1 MKKILIMISTIFI
14 CFFVFFATK
23 TLVFA
28 DEISGE
34 TPAETSESTQESE
47 SSVPSSE
54 TSESS
59 ETTNSNVES
68 EPSTPSESNTPNES
82 TEDSKIFNITEEDID
97 KIIEAAKQG
106 NIDEV
111 KNLLIGTIGF
121 TAFTILMALIYLVKV
136 KIKQASEAKLLE
148 SANEVTNSNIKELAK
163 QLNEVTNIVNSK
175 MDNVETS
182 VKNYYQALN
191 SEKVDEATRKAQEI
205 AKALEAAMNLNKTT
219 EEETPQEE
227 SIEEIEA
234 E

>member
-1 MKKILIMISTIFI
+1 MKSVVKLR
-14 CFFVFFATK
+14 
-23 TLVFA
+23 L
-28 DEISGE
+28 
-34 TPAETSESTQESE
+34 ETSELTQENE

-59 ETTNSNVES
+59 ETTSSSVES
-68 EPSTPSESNTPNES
+68 ESSTPSESTTPTES
-82 TEDSKIFNITEEDID
+82 SEESKIFNITEEDID

-136 KIKQASEAKLLE
+136 KIKQASEVKLLE
-148 SANEVTNSNIKELAK
+148 SANEVTNGNIKELAK

-175 MDNVETS
+175 MDDVETS

-227 SIEEIEA
+227 STEEIET

>member
-1 MKKILIMISTIFI
+1 MKKILIMISTLFI

-28 DEISGE
+28 DSGE
-34 TPAETSESTQESE
+34 TPAETSESTRESE

>member
-1 MKKILIMISTIFI
+1 MKRIIIMISSTLCI
-14 CFFVFFATK
+14 CLFVLFATK

-28 DEISGE
+28 DEVSGE
-34 TPAETSESTQESE
+34 TPVETSESTQESE
-47 SSVPSSE
+47 SSVPSGEVNAPSE
-54 TSESS
+54 STTPEESS
-59 ETTNSNVES
+59 EE
-68 EPSTPSESNTPNES
+68 
-82 TEDSKIFNITEEDID
+82 SKIFNITEEDID

-121 TAFTILMALIYLVKV
+121 TTFTILMALIYLVKT
-136 KIKQASEAKLLE
+136 KLKQASEAKLLE
-148 SANEVTNSNIKELAK
+148 SANEVTNGNIKELAK
-163 QLNEVTNIVNSK
+163 QLSEITNIVNSK

-219 EEETPQEE
+219 EEEAPQEE
-227 SIEEIEA
+227 STEEIEA